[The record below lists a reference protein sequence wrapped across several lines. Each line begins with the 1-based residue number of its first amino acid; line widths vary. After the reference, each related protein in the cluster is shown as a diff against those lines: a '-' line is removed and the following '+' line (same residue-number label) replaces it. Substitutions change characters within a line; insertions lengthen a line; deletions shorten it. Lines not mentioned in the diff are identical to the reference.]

1 MPRIPKRIR
10 LLLLVAILLIGGFL
24 STSIASYVVS
34 RDALREG
41 LISSALPLTGDNI
54 YSEIQKDMLRPVFI
68 SSQMAHDTFV
78 RDWLLAGE
86 QDPTQLSRF
95 LREVKIKNG
104 TFSSFLVSAK
114 TMRYYHSDGILKTVA
129 EDDSRDA
136 WYFRVAKMPQ
146 EFETNVDPDLANRD
160 KMTIFINY
168 KIFDYEGQFIGVTGV
183 GITLD
188 TMRHLLQN
196 YEARFQRRIY
206 FVNQAGQV
214 MLTGDDQQART
225 SILQQEGIG
234 EVAHKILNHQTEPMA
249 VTYSLNEQLVLL
261 NTRFIPELGWYLIVE
276 QNETAD
282 LRPVQTMFQ
291 FNLLISAL
299 VTLLVLFIA
308 TYSINRSQSYLET
321 LAKTDGLT
329 RLLNRHAFEAVLT
342 QKRSELT
349 RRQRSVSGILIDI
362 DFFKQVNDQFGH
374 TAGDEVL
381 RQVANLLRKTARSSD
396 TVARWG
402 GEEFVILLDDCS
414 KAMALELA
422 ERLRKVV
429 AHFDFSLP
437 DSYQVTI
444 SLGVVELLQGETEVE
459 FFQRADQLLYAA
471 KSSGRNCVMA
481 DL

>member
-1 MPRIPKRIR
+1 
-10 LLLLVAILLIGGFL
+10 
-24 STSIASYVVS
+24 
-34 RDALREG
+34 
-41 LISSALPLTGDNI
+41 
-54 YSEIQKDMLRPVFI
+54 
-68 SSQMAHDTFV
+68 
-78 RDWLLAGE
+78 
-86 QDPTQLSRF
+86 
-95 LREVKIKNG
+95 
-104 TFSSFLVSAK
+104 
-114 TMRYYHSDGILKTVA
+114 
-129 EDDSRDA
+129 
-136 WYFRVAKMPQ
+136 
-146 EFETNVDPDLANRD
+146 
-160 KMTIFINY
+160 
-168 KIFDYEGQFIGVTGV
+168 
-183 GITLD
+183 
-188 TMRHLLQN
+188 MRHLLQN
-196 YEARFQRRIY
+196 YEVRFQRRIY

-308 TYSINRSQSYLET
+308 TYSINRSQSYLEA

-349 RRQRSVSGILIDI
+349 RRLRSVSGILVDI

-402 GEEFVILLDDCS
+402 GEEFVILLDDCP
-414 KAMALELA
+414 KVLALELA
-422 ERLRKVV
+422 ERLRLAV
-429 AHFDFSLP
+429 AEFDFALP
-437 DSYQVTI
+437 DSFQITI

-471 KSSGRNCVMA
+471 KSSGRNRVMA